1 MNRADR
7 RAANKILKLDAGKE
21 TFGEDAC
28 VMCAFVNV
36 QVVGGRQSLYKD
48 KQGRQIELSVS
59 SRLEPPYGLRWPYD
73 LDSRPPCRY
82 CKGGTRES
90 TTVVNGQIVRSRN
103 MCTSCYGLGRELRGD
118 EFAQLCESCA
128 KFVAAWLEA
137 RTRAHFEKHMTAG
150 GRLITATPGPCWQA
164 RPCSGSRAWAGSDY
178 LGFSDDLYLR
188 VDPHLRPM
196 SPRARDSDPA
206 LGRIHARGHA
216 SGS

>member
-73 LDSRPPCRY
+73 LESRPPCRY

-150 GRLITATPGPCWQA
+150 GRLITATPGQLTA
-164 RPCSGSRAWAGSDY
+164 MLAGTAMQRQSG
-178 LGFSDDLYLR
+178 
-188 VDPHLRPM
+188 V
-196 SPRARDSDPA
+196 
-206 LGRIHARGHA
+206 GRIGLPGIQR
-216 SGS
+216 